1 MSQGDHGI
9 VASSFPNAAIY
20 VPSDRPFVT
29 SDYTGSDVAGFD
41 LISFSFGCS
50 FQQGPPS
57 GGLFSASGVSKC
69 KVKAYGYQGNTLVA
83 QQVFSYVPRGKVVE
97 DYMANATL
105 SSDFINVSTVR
116 FRTVYSPAINQSNGA
131 TTIDD
136 VVTILHQPGPE

>member
-1 MSQGDHGI
+1 M
-9 VASSFPNAAIY
+9 ASSFPNVAIY
-20 VPSDRPFVT
+20 VPSDRPFIT
-29 SDYTGSDVAGFD
+29 SDYTGSDVTGFD

-50 FQQGPPS
+50 FQQQGPPS

-69 KVKAYGYQGNTLVA
+69 KVKAYGYRGTTLVA

-136 VVTILHQPGPE
+136 VVTTLHQPGPE